1 MRNLFIELTKKNLLT
16 SLQASFEEIEDY
28 WLKEVRNY
36 GDKGTELLLLGNKS
50 DLPREVEYSTGY
62 ELCEKNGMM
71 FFETSAKKGDNV
83 SHAFVT
89 MARKLMEKRRSRK
102 GKNRNRDLGTSQLD
116 LDDSYTENGDS
127 KPIF

>member
-1 MRNLFIELTKKNLLT
+1 
-16 SLQASFEEIEDY
+16 
-28 WLKEVRNY
+28 
-36 GDKGTELLLLGNKS
+36 
-50 DLPREVEYSTGY
+50 
-62 ELCEKNGMM
+62 M